1 MTEQKVKFINYW
13 AVEEMID
20 RRYEVLDNA
29 GAEHGY
35 DTKAFTI
42 DDVMEILSSIKYELN
57 EEWHREI
64 EEWFEE

>member
-1 MTEQKVKFINYW
+1 MTEQKTKFINYW

-20 RRYEVLDNA
+20 RRYEVLDCA

-35 DTKAFTI
+35 DTKTFSI
-42 DDVMEILSSIKYELN
+42 SDVMDILVYMKNELN